1 MREIAR
7 ASSISQPLVHYH
19 FGSQEGLYRAVR
31 ERLLKEGLGSVLSFS
46 EGSPDANDHPSELLR
61 ATYDFVSDR
70 EDLMRLVAWSHLER
84 KTLPGP
90 VKKRLPA

>member
-46 EGSPDANDHPSELLR
+46 EGSPGCERSSFGTPSRHVRLR
-61 ATYDFVSDR
+61 F
-70 EDLMRLVAWSHLER
+70 
-84 KTLPGP
+84 GP
-90 VKKRLPA
+90 